1 MASLMV
7 TMAPR
12 THPCIGR
19 CTTTTGDH
27 ICKGCGRTV
36 EEIRDWNTYTAE
48 HKKYLMTDVLPSRIP
63 VHPPTSTDGG
73 PE

>member
-1 MASLMV
+1 
-7 TMAPR
+7 MAPLAR

-36 EEIRDWNTYTAE
+36 EEIRDWNTYPPE
-48 HKKYLMTDVLPSRIP
+48 KKKYLMEKVLPTRLKS
-63 VHPPTSTDGG
+63 
-73 PE
+73 